1 MLLAREARRDETIRC
16 REKILENEIQYVE
29 NTISKAV
36 NEGKF
41 SVEVPVY
48 LSTNTVDELKR
59 LNYSVLREFRAI
71 DFSDSNGF
79 TKISWD

>member
-1 MLLAREARRDETIRC
+1 MLLTREARRDATIRC
-16 REKILENEIQYVE
+16 REKILKNEIQYVE
-29 NTISKAV
+29 NAISKAV

-48 LSTNTVDELKR
+48 LSTNIVDELKR
-59 LNYSVLREFRAI
+59 LNYSVLRAFRAI